1 MKLEIRAWDLD
12 VRLEVEDDNQFN
24 QLELIQ
30 NVKNL
35 LDELSAFEKVNFSV
49 VSVPQ
54 DESLDEE
61 SIDDEAD
68 DITE

>member
-1 MKLEIRAWDLD
+1 MKLEMRAWDLD

-61 SIDDEAD
+61 SINDEAD

>member
-1 MKLEIRAWDLD
+1 MKLEMRAWDLD

>member
-1 MKLEIRAWDLD
+1 MKLEMRAWDLD

-54 DESLDEE
+54 DKSLDEE

>member
-1 MKLEIRAWDLD
+1 MRAWDLD